1 MAQPTET
8 PGEYPVQL
16 TATSVRTLSRW
27 WGIPWLGNVVRFILL
42 IPHFLIMVVLAI
54 GLVVILLVGWIPI
67 LVMGRVPLFQARW
80 IEEILRRGSRIGG
93 YGMYLMP
100 GGYPPLGGG
109 RPVPT
114 DVDFVLGDRRINRW
128 WGIPVIGLA
137 VRAVLAIPHF
147 IVLWFLSVVSG
158 LTLIVLW
165 IPILITG
172 HYPEWAMIL
181 YSSLLRYQ
189 VRVGA
194 YILLLPVPYPP
205 FSLS

>member
-1 MAQPTET
+1 MAQTTAEPA
-8 PGEYPVQL
+8 GYPVQL
-16 TATSVRTLSRW
+16 TATGERTLSRW

-42 IPHFLIMVVLAI
+42 IPHFLIMFVLAI
-54 GLVVILLVGWIPI
+54 GLAVIFLLGWIPI
-67 LVMGRVPLFQARW
+67 LVTGKVPLFQARW

-93 YGMYLMP
+93 YAAYLMP

-114 DVDFVLGDRRINRW
+114 DADFVLGDRRINRL
-128 WGIPVIGLA
+128 WGIPLVGLF
-137 VRAVLAIPHF
+137 VRLVLAIPHF

-172 HYPEWAMIL
+172 RYPEWAMIL